1 MARLRRRGFT
11 LMEILIAI
19 VVLVLG
25 ITGIV
30 ALFPTAID
38 SGNQTVEDTYASEI
52 TLSVVD
58 AVTVGIRESRYV
70 YKASAASRAWNYFV
84 FNHDGVQDEVPPA
97 PHDYTSSPPDGSFHT
112 RDYAI
117 VLPQALNLGATGQ
130 GGGLGPVNNTNVAQE
145 PVFIYPVP
153 LVGHGGATENNQRA
167 PARLDAGQ
175 AIDNFNVNRRRFST
189 KDTETHW
196 IPRVYP
202 LGVYRRGQQP
212 TGAGAPAAGDTRLEF
227 LSNDNVYDGT
237 GGGQR
242 TIAVDPYPHYS
253 FAFSFQRAR
262 IDTNN
267 DARIDTNDEFSES
280 LYQLKVFVFK
290 NFDQAEADA
299 IGPDPTRPV
308 PRGNVPRHE
317 FVTLISL

>member
-1 MARLRRRGFT
+1 MARRRRGFT

-70 YKASAASRAWNYFV
+70 YKASAASRAWHYFV
-84 FNHDGVQDEVPPA
+84 FNHDGVQDAVPPQ
-97 PHDYTSSPPDGSFHT
+97 PHDYTSTPPGGPLHS
-112 RDYAI
+112 RDYTV
-117 VLPQALNLGATGQ
+117 VLPQALNLGPTGT
-130 GGGLGPVNNTNVAQE
+130 GTGLGAQNNTQVQNE
-145 PVFIYPVP
+145 PQFVYPVP
-153 LVGHGGATENNQRA
+153 LIGHMGATENAQRA
-167 PARLDAGQ
+167 PARLDSGT
-175 AIDNFNVNRRRFST
+175 AIDNFNTNRWRT
-189 KDTETHW
+189 NVKGATTPW
-196 IPRVYP
+196 IPRTYP
-202 LGVYRRGQQP
+202 LGVYRTGQEP
-212 TGAGAPAAGDTRLEF
+212 GGAGPVAGDVRLEF

-267 DARIDTNDEFSES
+267 DASINTLDEFADS

-290 NFDQAEADA
+290 NFDQDEADA
-299 IGPDPTRPV
+299 AGLDVNYTL
-308 PRGNVPRHE
+308 PRGNTPRHE

>member
-1 MARLRRRGFT
+1 
-11 LMEILIAI
+11 MEILIAI

-70 YKASAASRAWNYFV
+70 YKASAASRAWHYFI
-84 FNHDGVQDEVPPA
+84 FNHDGIRDEISPT
-97 PHDYTSSPPDGSFHT
+97 PHDYTSAGVQRYDTASGSNVAAQLHQC
-112 RDYAI
+112 DYTV
-117 VLPQALNLGATGQ
+117 VLPQALNLGPTGT
-130 GGGLGPVNNTNVAQE
+130 GKGLGLPNNIQVQNE
-145 PVFIYPVP
+145 PQFVYPVP
-153 LVGHGGATENNQRA
+153 LIGHMGATENAQRA
-167 PARLDAGQ
+167 PPRLDSGT
-175 AIDNFNVNRRRFST
+175 AIDNFNTNRWRT
-189 KDTETHW
+189 NVKGATTPW
-196 IPRVYP
+196 IPRTYP
-202 LGVYRRGQQP
+202 LGTYRIGQQP
-212 TGAGAPAAGDTRLEF
+212 GGGGPVAGDVRLEF

-267 DARIDTNDEFSES
+267 DASINTADEFADS

-290 NFDQAEADA
+290 NFDQDEADA
-299 IGPDPTRPV
+299 AGLDVNYTL
-308 PRGNVPRHE
+308 PRGNTPRHE

>member
-1 MARLRRRGFT
+1 MARLRGFT

-38 SGNQTVEDTYASEI
+38 SGNQTVEDTYASEV

-70 YKASAASRAWNYFV
+70 YKASAASRAWHYFV
-84 FNHDGVQDEVPPA
+84 FNHDGVQDAVPPA
-97 PHDYTSSPPDGSFHT
+97 PHDYTSTPPGGPFSA

-117 VLPQALNLGATGQ
+117 VLPQALNLSGTGV
-130 GGGLGPVNNTNVAQE
+130 GTGLGPVNNIQVAME
-145 PVFIYPVP
+145 PQFIYPVP
-153 LVGHGGATENNQRA
+153 LIGHGGATENNQRA
-167 PARLDAGQ
+167 PAKLDSGT
-175 AIDNFNVNRRRFST
+175 AIDNFNINRRRMST
-189 KDTETHW
+189 KDAETPW

-202 LGVYRRGQQP
+202 LGVYRDGQQP
-212 TGAGAPAAGDTRLEF
+212 GGGPLPGDVRLEF

-253 FAFSFQRAR
+253 FAFSMQRAR

-267 DARIDTNDEFSES
+267 DAQINNLDEFSES
-280 LYQLKVFVFK
+280 LYQLKVFIFK
-290 NFDQAEADA
+290 NFDQDEADA